1 MIEQHRDVAG
11 GERKKKIMFVNR
23 KAPHGTI
30 CALEELE
37 VKLIAAAFEQEVSV
51 AFLDD
56 GVFAL
61 KKGQATKELDVKN
74 FSPTYRALEDYD
86 ITQIYV
92 DAHSLSIRG
101 LTEEDLVIPVK
112 VVNADQL
119 ADLMEAQD
127 VILSC

>member
-1 MIEQHRDVAG
+1 MIEQHGAD
-11 GERKKKIMFVNR
+11 KKRIMFVNR

-51 AFLDD
+51 AFMDD

-61 KKGQATKELDVKN
+61 KKGQSTKELDVKN
-74 FSPTYRALEDYD
+74 FLPTYRALEDYD

-92 DAHSLSIRG
+92 DALSLSIRG

-112 VVNADQL
+112 VVNSEEL
-119 ADLMEAQD
+119 ADLMESQD